1 MKRRLP
7 LSIQVLI
14 GLGLGVLAGLA
25 LQGAPGFAADYIQ
38 PVGTLFLNLV
48 KMLVVPLVF
57 SSIVT
62 GTCGLGDARQAAG
75 IGARTI
81 LFYLCTTA
89 VAVTLGLLAGNLFP
103 VGRGLGYALPDA
115 PAEEETVRLAD
126 TLLNLV
132 PANPVAALAEGN
144 MLQIIFLPWRLG
156 PLSSRWA
163 AQASRSTASLTV
175 WPGPCMPSPAL

>member
-115 PAEEETVRLAD
+115 PAEEETIRLPTPCSTWCPPTRSPRWPRAICSD
-126 TLLNLV
+126 HLFCRGAWGRY
-132 PANPVAALAEGN
+132 PRAGRHRRAALR
-144 MLQIIFLPWRLG
+144 RL
-156 PLSSRWA
+156 
-163 AQASRSTASLTV
+163 
-175 WPGPCMPSPAL
+175 